1 MTITPSDI
9 IRAARQARG
18 FSQEYI
24 ALKLGVTQQTYS
36 NLEKNPDGTTLG
48 RLRELAKILE
58 VDLITLIGESSTM
71 VQTNMNQQGG
81 NAASSMIFNQ
91 IASDQQAA
99 TQKMIEHLEQEIEFL
114 RKFIVT
120 HGG

>member
-1 MTITPSDI
+1 MNFTPSDI

-36 NLEKNPDGTTLG
+36 NLEKNPDGATLG
-48 RLRELAKILE
+48 RLRELAKILD
-58 VDLITLIGESSTM
+58 VDIVTLIGEASSM

-91 IASDQQAA
+91 IAADQQAA
-99 TQKMIEHLEQEIEFL
+99 TQKMLDHLEEEIEFL
-114 RKFIVT
+114 RKFIVN

>member
-1 MTITPSDI
+1 
-9 IRAARQARG
+9 
-18 FSQEYI
+18 
-24 ALKLGVTQQTYS
+24 
-36 NLEKNPDGTTLG
+36 
-48 RLRELAKILE
+48 LAKILD

-99 TQKMIEHLEQEIEFL
+99 TQKMIEHLEREIEFL